1 MKRALMLVVVLLA
14 GCGGGTDGGGGG
26 GGGGAGGE
34 IPPGN
39 VVWFGTSYDP
49 TSLGLIGHAPRLQQG
64 TPMVAVARLF
74 TARSPSTVRV
84 TIKSGSTVRAPVP
97 VGAANNG
104 EQSDVFAIDLTA
116 FGLTPNTWVVSFVDP
131 QERLL
136 ASGFIT
142 VIP

>member
-26 GGGGAGGE
+26 GGGGGAE

-49 TSLGLIGHAPRLQQG
+49 TSFAVIGKAAKLQQG
-64 TPMVAVARLF
+64 TPMVAVAKLF
-74 TARSPSTVRV
+74 TARGPGAVQVKIT
-84 TIKSGSTVRAPVP
+84 SGSIVRAPVP
-97 VGAANNG
+97 VSGANNG
-104 EQSDVFAIDLTA
+104 EQSDLFAFDLAGT
-116 FGLTPNTWVVSFVDP
+116 GLTPNTWIVSFVDP
-131 QERLL
+131 QQRIL

-142 VIP
+142 IVP